1 MVARVRRVVQPMP
14 TVCVGPAGRGHGQ
27 LCLGHHGIWPTHQYV
42 LVMSMLGLFEGCRLG
57 PGGRFCLVS
66 GRLVWTGGLWCA
78 GGGLL
83 AWLGEPGQ
91 GVELNWCLPLDRD
104 QGGDAAEAA
113 QRC

>member
-1 MVARVRRVVQPMP
+1 MD
-14 TVCVGPAGRGHGQ
+14 
-27 LCLGHHGIWPTHQYV
+27 
-42 LVMSMLGLFEGCRLG
+42 GLFG
-57 PGGRFCLVS
+57 
-66 GRLVWTGGLWCA
+66 THMLWWA

-104 QGGDAAEAA
+104 QGHDAAEAA